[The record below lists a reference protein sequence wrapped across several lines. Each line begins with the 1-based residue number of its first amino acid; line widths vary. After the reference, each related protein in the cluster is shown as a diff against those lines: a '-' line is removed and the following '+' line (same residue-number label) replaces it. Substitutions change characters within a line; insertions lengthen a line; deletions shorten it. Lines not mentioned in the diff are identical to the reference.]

1 MKILIIYSTIEGH
14 TREICKY
21 IRDEAL
27 KLGLKPELINATE
40 DTVPPVE
47 YDAVIIAASV
57 YMNRYQDSFF
67 HYVKENHSRLNN
79 TVSAFLSVS
88 LTAASDE
95 PESWNELRS
104 VTEHFLGHTGWE
116 PDVVEYAAGAL
127 LYTKYDFM
135 KKFIMRLISKR
146 SGGET
151 DTSQDHIYTD
161 WNQIKEFLVKV
172 QSLMKEKTG

>member
-1 MKILIIYSTIEGH
+1 MKLLILYSTVEGH
-14 TREICKY
+14 TREICKFL
-21 IRDEAL
+21 RDEAL

-40 DTVPPVE
+40 DTVSPVE

-57 YMNRYQDSFF
+57 HMNSYQDSVF

-79 TVSAFLSVS
+79 TLSAFLSVS

-95 PESWNELRS
+95 PESWKELKS
-104 VTEHFLGHTGWE
+104 VTEHFLEHTRWK

-151 DTSQDHIYTD
+151 DTSKDHVYTD
-161 WNQIKEFLVKV
+161 WDQVKGFLSRV
-172 QSLMKEKTG
+172 QDLMKENAE